1 MKNIFYF
8 AGLLLIIIIF
18 DIPQLSAQDM
28 GSRPFLRRGPMK
40 KIEELEKIKLLDV
53 LNMDEATSVK
63 FFTRKNQTREK
74 IFNYEDKNI
83 EILNNIENEVKKGK
97 DNDPNKIQKLNED
110 YINTSIEIEKERM
123 NFIRSLNDILSPE
136 QVGKYI
142 VFEKRF
148 REEIRDL
155 LIKERSR
162 HNRGKN

>member
-1 MKNIFYF
+1 MKKLLNFT
-8 AGLLLIIIIF
+8 GLLLVLLVFNFSQI
-18 DIPQLSAQDM
+18 LAQDS
-28 GSRPFLRRGPMK
+28 GNRPFLRRGPMK
-40 KIEELEKIKLLDV
+40 KIEELEKIKILDV

-74 IFNYEDKNI
+74 IFNLEDKNI
-83 EILNNIENEVKKGK
+83 DVLNNIDSELKKGNGK
-97 DNDPNKIQKLNED
+97 DVNKIQKLND
-110 YINTSIEIEKERM
+110 DFINTSTEIERERM

-155 LIKERSR
+155 LIKERAKQ
-162 HNRGKN
+162 HRGKN